1 MSSETIIINLDI
13 DDDNGQTLPP
23 QYPTPE
29 QIFFL
34 WDNYFEPLLKSSDNH
49 NAQLLQEF
57 ENDILQYVKT
67 KTIEI

>member
-1 MSSETIIINLDI
+1 MGKEIIINI
-13 DDDNGQTLPP
+13 DCDDNTETSPP

-49 NAQLLQEF
+49 NPQLLAEF
-57 ENDILQYVKT
+57 ENDILLYVKS
-67 KTIEI
+67 KISIV